1 MVEVRGCLRPSLET
15 PRPAKG
21 ARVTHWRIAH
31 GVAWVGDADRVA
43 LVDTRRGAQA
53 VPMHVQAPFATLWT
67 ALAAPVITTCSDLSK
82 SWGLGLKYTTRW
94 AMRLVS
100 TSVKAK

>member
-1 MVEVRGCLRPSLET
+1 MTR
-15 PRPAKG
+15 
-21 ARVTHWRIAH
+21 WRIAQ

-67 ALAAPVITTCSDLSK
+67 ALEDGPVAQADLEVAAAGVVDEGEEAAFVASFIEA
-82 SWGLGLKYTTRW
+82 LGGVG
-94 AMRLVS
+94 AVEQ
-100 TSVKAK
+100 VAG

>member
-1 MVEVRGCLRPSLET
+1 M
-15 PRPAKG
+15 
-21 ARVTHWRIAH
+21 THWRIAH

-67 ALAAPVITTCSDLSK
+67 ALEGGQVAQADLEIAAAGVVDEGEEAAFVASFVESLS
-82 SWGLGLKYTTRW
+82 SLG
-94 AMRLVS
+94 VVEEV
-100 TSVKAK
+100 TS

>member
-1 MVEVRGCLRPSLET
+1 M
-15 PRPAKG
+15 
-21 ARVTHWRIAH
+21 THWRIAH

-67 ALAAPVITTCSDLSK
+67 ALEGGPIAQADLEVAAAGVVDEGEEVAFVASFVES
-82 SWGLGLKYTTRW
+82 LGR
-94 AMRLVS
+94 VGVVEEV
-100 TSVKAK
+100 TS